1 MHTAGPDSLSM
12 IKETD
17 KGGGDMKKE
26 YIKPNVKVVDMSFE
40 GVLCM
45 SMIFMLDSYE
55 DGGEIDL
62 DFTLF

>member
-1 MHTAGPDSLSM
+1 
-12 IKETD
+12 
-17 KGGGDMKKE
+17 MKKE

-45 SMIFMLDSYE
+45 SKVFLLDSYD